1 MWPNQSRS
9 TMLKVKDEVKPR
21 VVKVQGSVKNCFHF
35 AGQAAYSLPVHW
47 ILLFPIIV
55 SKHWSH
61 YVEFPLLFF
70 RPINDCIYDVCPSV
84 IRSKVVQEMTGCSS
98 MIHRL
103 SWACKFGW
111 KLGKKL
117 FWLRILDASRS
128 CWAEIQWVQVFWGF
142 CFGFLPDREM
152 GQYENNY
159 AARWR

>member
-1 MWPNQSRS
+1 MF
-9 TMLKVKDEVKPR
+9 KVKHEVEPC
-21 VVKVQGSVKNCFHF
+21 VVKVQGSVKNCFHL

-47 ILLFPIIV
+47 RLLFPIII
-55 SKHWSH
+55 SKHWSP
-61 YVEFPLLFF
+61 YIAFLLLFF
-70 RPINDCIYDVCPSV
+70 WPINDCIYDVCLSV
-84 IRSKVVQEMTGCSS
+84 IRSKVVQEMTGCLSV
-98 MIHRL
+98 IHSL

-117 FWLRILDASRS
+117 FWLKILDASHSR
-128 CWAEIQWVQVFWGF
+128 WAEIQWVQVFWGF